1 MKMRKMVILGLLVA
15 MGCGLFVLEGALP
28 PIAAVPGLKLGL
40 ANIVTLLVMEWY
52 GKKEAALALL
62 CRILLT
68 SLFAGQA
75 VYFLYSIAGGIC
87 CFLALCLCKG
97 APLWAKSALAAI
109 AHNIGQVSVAA
120 VLTSAFSV
128 YWLLLYL
135 IIGAIISGSM
145 VGLAAELLVRRFKSA
160 GEGAPKIKKENEEC
174 PN

>member
-1 MKMRKMVILGLLVA
+1 MKIKKLITIAVMVAL
-15 MGCGLFVLEGALP
+15 GCGLFVLEAALP

-75 VYFLYSIAGGIC
+75 VYFLYSIAGGVC
-87 CFLALCLCKG
+87 CFLVLCLCSR
-97 APLWAKSALAAI
+97 APLWARSALAAI
-109 AHNIGQVSVAA
+109 AHNVGQVSVAA
-120 VLTSAFSV
+120 VLTGTLSV

-135 IIGAIISGSM
+135 IIGAIISGSIIG
-145 VGLAAELLVRRFKSA
+145 VAAQLLTRRRNDIK
-160 GEGAPKIKKENEEC
+160 GE
-174 PN
+174 

>member
-1 MKMRKMVILGLLVA
+1 MKMRKMVILSLLVA
-15 MGCGLFVLEGALP
+15 MGCGLFVLENALP
-28 PIAAVPGLKLGL
+28 PIAAIPGLKLGL
-40 ANIVTLLVMEWY
+40 ANIITLLVMEWY

-87 CFLALCLCKG
+87 CFIVLCLCKR
-97 APLWAKSALAAI
+97 APLWAKSAFAAI
-109 AHNIGQVSVAA
+109 GHNLGQVSIAA
-120 VLTSAFSV
+120 ALTATLSV

-135 IIGAIISGSM
+135 IIGAIISGSII
-145 VGLAAELLVRRFKSA
+145 GLAAELLTRRFKPV
-160 GEGAPKIKKENEEC
+160 GDGAPKIKKENGRC

>member
-1 MKMRKMVILGLLVA
+1 MKVRKMILIAVMVA
-15 MGCGLFVLEGALP
+15 MGCGLFVLEAALP

-75 VYFLYSIAGGIC
+75 VYFLYSIAGGVC
-87 CFLALCLCKG
+87 CYLVLCLCNS
-97 APLWAKSALAAI
+97 APLWARSALAAI
-109 AHNIGQVSVAA
+109 AHNVGQVSVAA
-120 VLTSAFSV
+120 ILTGTLSV

-135 IIGAIISGSM
+135 IIGAIISGSIIG
-145 VGLAAELLVRRFKSA
+145 VAVQLLTTRLQGFIK
-160 GEGAPKIKKENEEC
+160 GE
-174 PN
+174 

>member
-1 MKMRKMVILGLLVA
+1 MKIKKLITIAVMVA
-15 MGCGLFVLEGALP
+15 MGCGLFVLEAALP

-75 VYFLYSIAGGIC
+75 VYFLYSIVGGVC
-87 CFLALCLCKG
+87 CFLVLCLCSKV
-97 APLWAKSALAAI
+97 PLWARSALAAI

-120 VLTSAFSV
+120 VLTSTLSV

-135 IIGAIISGSM
+135 IIGAIMSGSIIG
-145 VGLAAELLVRRFKSA
+145 VAAQLLTRRRNDLK
-160 GEGAPKIKKENEEC
+160 GE
-174 PN
+174 

>member
-1 MKMRKMVILGLLVA
+1 MKSKRMILIALLVA
-15 MGCGLFVLEGALP
+15 MGCGLFLLEAALP
-28 PIAAVPGLKLGL
+28 PIAAIPGLKLGL

-87 CFLALCLCKG
+87 CYLALCLADK
-97 APLWAKSALAAI
+97 APLWAKSAIAAI
-109 AHNIGQVSVAA
+109 AHNIGQVTVA
-120 VLTSAFSV
+120 VLLMESLSL

-135 IIGAIISGSM
+135 VIGAIISGSII
-145 VGLAAELLVRRFKSA
+145 GIAAQILTKRIKFK
-160 GEGAPKIKKENEEC
+160 GE
-174 PN
+174 

>member
-1 MKMRKMVILGLLVA
+1 MKARKMVLLAVLVA
-15 MGCGLFVLEGALP
+15 MGCGLFVLESAVP

-40 ANIVTLLVMEWY
+40 ANIVTLLAMEWF
-52 GKKEAALALL
+52 GRREAAMVLA

-75 VYFLYSIAGGIC
+75 VYFLYSIAGG
-87 CFLALCLCKG
+87 LACYLVLCLFRY
-97 APLWAKSALAAI
+97 APLWARSALAAI
-109 AHNIGQVSVAA
+109 GHNIGQVTVAA
-120 VLTSAFSV
+120 VLTGSFSV

-145 VGLAAELLVRRFKSA
+145 IGIAAELITRRLNRFIK
-160 GEGAPKIKKENEEC
+160 GESEC